1 MTNLSESFRASTRK
15 LLERRRL
22 DKKESSQSSSSSL
35 PRITKSPSSSTL
47 ETFNDSC
54 SSFTS
59 SSSTGSLVSFHEK
72 VTVRKI
78 PGRQHMTKGY
88 MKNAYWNRNELKQI
102 RHDAIGVVQSALED
116 DPSSPDD
123 LVGLEKHLPENAL
136 ERKLRRQAA
145 IRAVLHEQAM
155 RSNAGADS
163 SSSR

>member
-1 MTNLSESFRASTRK
+1 M
-15 LLERRRL
+15 
-22 DKKESSQSSSSSL
+22 
-35 PRITKSPSSSTL
+35 
-47 ETFNDSC
+47 
-54 SSFTS
+54 
-59 SSSTGSLVSFHEK
+59 VSFHEK